1 MLERRKH
8 HRGRDFA
15 CGTIVDG
22 RRNATYDC
30 VLRNLSDGGA
40 LLLVD
45 EPSRAPVEL
54 ELAVRGGMRA
64 ARIVWRSGTEVG
76 IAFAAAGG
84 AAATGPARVPDPRG
98 ELVAELS
105 RVGVAQV
112 DLVAHA
118 VETEG
123 HRLGGRPSV
132 EVVLEDDLDPLCH
145 GLVSFRYISRG

>member
-22 RRNATYDC
+22 QRNATYDC

-54 ELAVRGGMRA
+54 KLAVRGGMRA
-64 ARIVWRSGTEVG
+64 ARIVWRSETEVG

-84 AAATGPARVPDPRG
+84 AAVRPAPASVVCLDAARRARVGGSDERRLADRIARFVRSPRRPDRG
-98 ELVAELS
+98 
-105 RVGVAQV
+105 
-112 DLVAHA
+112 
-118 VETEG
+118 
-123 HRLGGRPSV
+123 
-132 EVVLEDDLDPLCH
+132 
-145 GLVSFRYISRG
+145 

>member
-64 ARIVWRSGTEVG
+64 ARIVWRSETEVG

-84 AAATGPARVPDPRG
+84 AAAGGAAVRPAPASVVSLDAARRARVSGSDERRLADRIARFVRSPRRPDRG
-98 ELVAELS
+98 
-105 RVGVAQV
+105 
-112 DLVAHA
+112 
-118 VETEG
+118 
-123 HRLGGRPSV
+123 
-132 EVVLEDDLDPLCH
+132 
-145 GLVSFRYISRG
+145 